1 MVRKKNDVE
10 MYSTHNERKFLVAE
24 RFIRTLKNKIYKHMT
39 SISKNVYIIKIL
51 NIMLG
56 TMQEYQNLKSF
67 LRKVT
72 LKFGS
77 KKFLILKK
85 VKNTASWTYFIND
98 LNRELLMKK
107 SYKKQI
113 KKNFG

>member
-1 MVRKKNDVE
+1 
-10 MYSTHNERKFLVAE
+10 
-24 RFIRTLKNKIYKHMT
+24 
-39 SISKNVYIIKIL
+39 
-51 NIMLG
+51 MLG

-85 VKNTASWTYFIND
+85 VKNSGHIS
-98 LNRELLMKK
+98 LM
-107 SYKKQI
+107 I
-113 KKNFG
+113 LTENF